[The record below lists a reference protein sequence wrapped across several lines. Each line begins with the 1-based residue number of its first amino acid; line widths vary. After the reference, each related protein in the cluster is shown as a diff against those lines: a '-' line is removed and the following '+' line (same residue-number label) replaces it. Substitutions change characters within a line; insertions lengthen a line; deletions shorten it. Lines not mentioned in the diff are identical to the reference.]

1 MKNKSVVL
9 IQTLLFGT
17 YSVFFYFLLYHF
29 NDQILDASKQGGWYF
44 IVPILIAFSF
54 SVVHGAFTG
63 YFWELLGIKAKAV
76 KKETK

>member
-9 IQTLLFGT
+9 IQTLLFGS

-29 NDQILDASKQGGWYF
+29 NDLILDASKQGGWYF
-44 IVPILIAFSF
+44 IVPIMIAFSF

-63 YFWELLGIKAKAV
+63 YFWELLGVKAKAV
-76 KKETK
+76 KGK